1 MLMKLIL
8 KKQICLILFLYF
20 LLMLIKRKNYLFTSL
35 NNDEGLSIVINL
47 KNLNKEIHYF
57 YLDFFKKMNTTRNF
71 YFIKS
76 GASFI
81 NNVDEFVQRNTVK
94 IVQSNFP
101 DSIFLPLIV
110 SLYGNII
117 PHYILYIEGDDLL
130 KTNLNELVKWV
141 KISTNKLDNE
151 NYDYIFGNSQI
162 IKEKKIGCSLLVSKS
177 SILQHLLYHT
187 DSDTTHLNPFIQL
200 SLANKTNY
208 SFIPFNG
215 YINVSNLENIMG
227 KFSENML
234 CPKINDKF
242 IPDICIMIPAF
253 KRNYFNESFSAFSKQ
268 TLKPKF
274 YVIIQNDN
282 KIHFNL
288 SLIQNMVNEP
298 VYHI

>member
-117 PHYILYIEGDDLL
+117 PHYILCC
-130 KTNLNELVKWV
+130 
-141 KISTNKLDNE
+141 
-151 NYDYIFGNSQI
+151 FR
-162 IKEKKIGCSLLVSKS
+162 
-177 SILQHLLYHT
+177 LY
-187 DSDTTHLNPFIQL
+187 Q
-200 SLANKTNY
+200 
-208 SFIPFNG
+208 
-215 YINVSNLENIMG
+215 
-227 KFSENML
+227 
-234 CPKINDKF
+234 
-242 IPDICIMIPAF
+242 
-253 KRNYFNESFSAFSKQ
+253 
-268 TLKPKF
+268 
-274 YVIIQNDN
+274 
-282 KIHFNL
+282 
-288 SLIQNMVNEP
+288 
-298 VYHI
+298 